1 MTHWRLYITAFIG
14 GLVTLALE
22 LAAARLLAPA
32 FGTSELVWTA
42 IIGLILLYLAAGYA
56 LGGRWADRSPRAV
69 TLYTILVAAGAAIAV
84 IPLLARPA
92 LNLATRGMTS
102 WRLGWIAGP
111 FIVVLLLFVAPV
123 TLLACVSPFAIRLSV
138 REVQGAG
145 NVAGRISALST
156 LGSFIGTFLPNLVLI
171 PNIGTR
177 RTFLLLA
184 LIAVATGLWGLWST
198 RRSRF
203 YALAWL
209 LIVLIALLL
218 APTTGPIKPTP
229 GLIHETESTYNFIQ
243 VVERDATRYLLL
255 NEGQGIHSVAF
266 LDDRLLTDGPWDY
279 FLIAPYF
286 NAAPHP
292 PEAVD
297 SLLVIGLAAGTIPD
311 QYTRIYGPL
320 PIDGVEI
327 DPEIV
332 AVGRRF
338 FGMTQPN
345 LDVHVTDGR
354 YFLRQT
360 GQSKARYDVVA
371 VDAYRLPYIPWH
383 LTTVEFFEEVRAHL
397 TSEGV
402 VVINVGHTPGDWRL
416 VAAMVATM
424 RAVFPSV
431 HVIDVPTSFNA
442 IVTASVQPTASEA
455 LLDNLP
461 LLADARLRSVAQ
473 SAHEN
478 LRDVPPADRVF
489 TDDRA
494 PIEQLTH
501 DLAVR
506 YLLGMSP
513 P

>member
-22 LAAARLLAPA
+22 LAAARLLAPV
-32 FGTSELVWTA
+32 FGTSDLVWTA

-92 LNLATRGMTS
+92 LNLATRGMSS

-138 REVQGAG
+138 REVRDAG

-184 LIAVATGLWGLWST
+184 LLAVATGLWGLWSA

-209 LIVLIALLL
+209 LIVLLALLL
-218 APTTGPIKPTP
+218 SPTSGPIKPTP
-229 GLIHETESTYNFIQ
+229 GLIHETETTYNFIQ

-292 PEAVD
+292 PEAVN

-332 AVGRRF
+332 AGGRRF

-360 GQSKARYDVVA
+360 GQSQARYDVVA

-383 LTTVEFFEEVRAHL
+383 LTTVEFFEEVRARL
-397 TSEGV
+397 TEEGV
-402 VVINVGHTPGDWRL
+402 VAINVGHTPGDWRL

-442 IVTASVQPTASEA
+442 IVTATVQPTASEA
-455 LLDNLP
+455 LIDNLP
-461 LLADARLRSVAQ
+461 HLTDARLRSVAQ

-478 LRDVPPADRVF
+478 LHEAPPSDLIF

-506 YLLGMSP
+506 YLLGISP